1 MKGAAGRREVVNTE
15 ESFQQN
21 LPNNL
26 VGREETFLQTLLGD
40 HVKQQFSVPTFCGS
54 VWKS

>member
-1 MKGAAGRREVVNTE
+1 MKGAGKGLPA

-21 LPNNL
+21 LLNNP
-26 VGREETFLQTLLGD
+26 VGREETILQTFRVD
-40 HVKQQFSVPTFCGS
+40 HVKQQLSVPNFCGS